1 MTFAELCVAVHDW
14 MRRLPPAQV
23 REAIKRQLDS
33 EEGVEGLRRGFPV
46 DAAWVMIS
54 LGLGPGMRPV
64 ALLRGKAP
72 AAPRRDEASET
83 AIASE
88 PASKPE
94 AEPAAVGRAPRRG
107 SRGRPSKRAQALV
120 REQLKHGPKPGAEIE
135 AAAEAAAIPKRA
147 LIAATDALGVVTKRG
162 EWRLPG

>member
-64 ALLRGKAP
+64 VFRELRGEAP
-72 AAPRRDEASET
+72 AAPRGDEAPET

-88 PASKPE
+88 KPKAEPE
-94 AEPAAVGRAPRRG
+94 AAERMSRRG
-107 SRGRPSKRAQALV
+107 SRGRPSERALALV
-120 REQLKHGPKPGAEIE
+120 RDQLKHGPKPAAQIE
-135 AAAEAAAIPKRA
+135 AAAEAAAIPERS
-147 LIAATDALGVVTKRG
+147 LIAAASSLGVRTQRG
-162 EWRLPG
+162 QWWIPG